1 MKRVFIQHD
10 EKGDIIATAVVEEM
24 HADLNH
30 PFLLSDPAH
39 GAVELDADDPLL
51 QGDRAA
57 LHETHMVDVKA
68 KKLVPRQQTTSRKPR
83 KPGST

>member
-39 GAVELDADDPLL
+39 GAVELDAD
-51 QGDRAA
+51 GDRAA